1 MHQHVKNGYDWL
13 NSYGDREFLEY
24 PKNPKWPPKYQISI
38 SFEILIVQ
46 VLIYIYKKFEPDM
59 YSGSGEED
67 FFRFWKNPRWP
78 PRHITIINQNMWK
91 RFRMRWGI
99 FLVSF
104 MILAL
109 TVYDL

>member
-1 MHQHVKNGYDWL
+1 MAMIGSIAMEKENFL
-13 NSYGDREFLEY
+13 NT

-38 SFEILIVQ
+38 SFAILIVQ

-59 YSGSGEED
+59 YSGSGEKD

-91 RFRMRWGI
+91 RFLMRLGI
-99 FLVSF
+99 FSVSF
-104 MILAL
+104 MIVAL